1 MSGTVPTP
9 AGTLA
14 KAYCALV
21 ALFIAIP
28 IASAFV
34 LSFSEARFPT
44 FPPGDF
50 GLDWYRKAW
59 EDPKDWAALG
69 RTLAIGAAAAL
80 TSTLLG
86 FGAAYGDWRY
96 RFRGRNAYL
105 ALILLPPTVPLVV
118 LGLAMLAYLSR
129 LGISG
134 QPVAVWVSHVVLGVP
149 FSMAVIRLRLHQMD
163 RNLESAA
170 WNLGATEWGAMRAV
184 VLPFARPA
192 IVASLLLSFAVSF
205 DEFMVAWFV
214 SGIHETLP
222 VRVLNLLQGQVSPR
236 IHVIGV
242 LTFTA
247 TLTAVFLAALL
258 ASDESRGPA

>member
-1 MSGTVPTP
+1 MRGDAHTP
-9 AGTLA
+9 VGILAGGYCLLA
-14 KAYCALV
+14 AA
-21 ALFIAIP
+21 FIALP
-28 IASAFV
+28 VASAFV
-34 LSFSEARFPT
+34 FSFSEARFPT
-44 FPPGDF
+44 LPPGEF

-69 RTLAIGAAAAL
+69 RTLSIGGAAALA
-80 TSTLLG
+80 STLLG

-105 ALILLPPTVPLVV
+105 ALVLLPPTVPLVV

-134 QPVAVWVSHVVLGVP
+134 QPLAVWVSHVVLGTP
-149 FSMAVIRLRLHQMD
+149 FAMAVIRLRLHQMD

-192 IVASLLLSFAVSF
+192 IVAALLLSFAVSF

-214 SGIHETLP
+214 SGVHETLP

-236 IHVIGV
+236 IHVIGA

-247 TLTAVFLAALL
+247 TLTTVFLAALL
-258 ASDESRGPA
+258 VSDAQRDPS